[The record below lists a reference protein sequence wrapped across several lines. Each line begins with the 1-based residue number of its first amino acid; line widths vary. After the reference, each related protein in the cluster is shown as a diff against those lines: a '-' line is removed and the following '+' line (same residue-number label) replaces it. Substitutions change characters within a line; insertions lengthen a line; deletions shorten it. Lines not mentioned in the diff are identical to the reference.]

1 MAVDLSIYKN
11 IAIINFKFI
20 GDTLCALPLI
30 KYCRVQAPQAKIT
43 VLLGKENAVLAQWMG
58 NGTETIVLPVTNNK
72 RRRYLPLIKF
82 ILAYRKKFDL
92 IIFSNN
98 PRRYVNIF
106 MYFLKAKT
114 TIAYVKDT
122 WDARLISH
130 GRLYDPVVQRT
141 RHNALQMLNVVADY
155 QELPE
160 ELRPQIAIPT
170 AIKQQ
175 YLPQILVKLGSEIS
189 PPRLLISVTNNREN
203 STIDSA
209 MYCALFAELKK
220 QFNFSVVISYLPK
233 DKERADELAKILPV
247 LAIPIATPSFSEFMV
262 LLDLVD
268 GCFLG
273 DGGITHLA
281 AALDKPQ
288 LVLFGW
294 ISPIEWLPLGKNV
307 QYLHHPEHVKYID
320 KKEITVKLN
329 SLLTQIRG
337 NK

>member
-1 MAVDLSIYKN
+1 MAIGLSIYKN

-43 VLLGKENAVLAQWMG
+43 VLLGKENAVLAQWIG
-58 NGTETIVLPVTNNK
+58 NGTETIVLPVTNDK

-92 IIFSNN
+92 IIFSNK

-106 MYFLKAKT
+106 MYFLKAKA

-130 GRLYDPVVQRT
+130 SRLYDPVVQRT
-141 RHNALQMLNVVADY
+141 RHNALKMLNVVADY

-175 YLPQILVKLGSEIS
+175 YLPQILAKLGDKIS
-189 PPRLLISVTNNREN
+189 LPRLFISVTNNREEC
-203 STIDSA
+203 TINLNLYRD
-209 MYCALFAELKK
+209 LFTELKK
-220 QFNFSVVISYLPK
+220 QFNFSVVISYLPQDQK
-233 DKERADELAKILPV
+233 RAEELVNLLPV
-247 LAIPIATPSFSEFMV
+247 PAVAIATPSFAEFMV
-262 LLDLVD
+262 LLDLVN

-273 DGGITHLA
+273 DGGIAHLA

-288 LVLFGW
+288 VVLFGA
-294 ISPIEWLPLGKNV
+294 ILPIEWLPLSKKV
-307 QYLHHPEHVKYID
+307 QYLYHSENVNYINRQ
-320 KKEITVKLN
+320 EIMVKLQD
-329 SLLTQIRG
+329 LLSQMRVTS
-337 NK
+337 